1 MQNAASVTGRRT
13 GEYRL
18 CRKHLYSIRCSLALA
33 AAMATIG
40 LATLGVQNAAA
51 QVVGAVDT
59 ESRSVR
65 QVAITLFKS
74 RTLQTDRPFATA
86 LIGAPEIA
94 DILPM
99 SDKTLYVQA
108 KKIGTTNISM
118 FDSNMQVVGVIDIEV
133 TPDTGSLR
141 EKISAS
147 TNSGSIRVSS
157 INGQVVLSGEASDA
171 VAADRALSVAKGLS
185 GETPV
190 INAMKVASSQQV
202 MLKVRFLEV
211 SREGGRQLGVNLFVG
226 QNGRGVTTGAQT
238 PQIGQAAGTGPPGGG
253 GGIPLFQAIS
263 SLAATSSGPFGVAI
277 ANLVNGGTTVDL
289 MVNALESKGLVR
301 RLAEPD
307 LVALSG
313 DTASFL
319 AGGEFP
325 VPVAQ
330 TSSGAGLPLIT
341 VQYKPFGVELTFMP
355 TVLANGVINLRL
367 APSVSELDFVN
378 AVRIAGFQIPSLTK
392 RQAKTTIELRD
403 GQSFAIAGLLQKTN
417 RGDVSQL
424 PWIGSVPVL
433 GALFRSTGYVQNET
447 DLVIIV
453 TPHLVRPAAPGQ
465 QMASPLDATL
475 PGNDVDVFLM
485 GQLERK
491 KRLADY
497 VAAGGDVQGPY
508 GHIIEVGQGSGSRV
522 AKR

>member
-1 MQNAASVTGRRT
+1 MQKAASVTGP
-13 GEYRL
+13 GKDEYRPR
-18 CRKHLYSIRCSLALA
+18 RKYLYQIRCSLALVAVVATAWLA
-33 AAMATIG
+33 A
-40 LATLGVQNAAA
+40 LSVQNAVA
-51 QVVGAVDT
+51 QVVSAANT
-59 ESRSVR
+59 ESKSVR
-65 QVAITLFKS
+65 QVSITLFKS

-99 SDKTLYVQA
+99 SDKTLYIQA

-118 FDSNMQVVGVIDIEV
+118 FDSNMQVVGVVDIEV

-141 EKISAS
+141 EKINTS
-147 TNSGSIRVSS
+147 TNSGGIRVSS
-157 INGQVVLSGEASDA
+157 VNGQVVLSGEAGDA
-171 VAADRALSVAKGLS
+171 VAADRAVSVAKGLS
-185 GETPV
+185 PETPV
-190 INAMKVASSQQV
+190 INAMKVATSQQV

-211 SREGGRQLGVNLFVG
+211 SREGGRQLGVNWFVG
-226 QNGRGVTTGAQT
+226 QNGRGVTSG
-238 PQIGQAAGTGPPGGG
+238 PQVPQVGQAPGTGSATGGS
-253 GGIPLFQAIS
+253 GIPLFQSIG
-263 SLAATSSGPFGVAI
+263 SLAAASSGPFGVAI
-277 ANLVNGGTTVDL
+277 ANLVNGGTTVDV

-330 TSSGAGLPLIT
+330 SGATGGVPLIT
-341 VQYKPFGVELTFMP
+341 IQYKPFGVELTFMP
-355 TVLANGVINLRL
+355 TVLGDGVINLRL

-378 AVRIAGFQIPSLTK
+378 AVRISGFQIPSLTK

-417 RGDVSQL
+417 RGDISQL

-453 TPHLVRPAAPGQ
+453 TPHLVKPAAPGQ
-465 QMASPLDATL
+465 QMASPLDTAL

-491 KRLADY
+491 KKLADY
-497 VAAGGDVQGPY
+497 VAAGGDIQGPY
-508 GHIIEVGQGSGSRV
+508 GHIVEIRPSSVGGV

>member
-1 MQNAASVTGRRT
+1 
-13 GEYRL
+13 
-18 CRKHLYSIRCSLALA
+18 
-33 AAMATIG
+33 
-40 LATLGVQNAAA
+40 
-51 QVVGAVDT
+51 
-59 ESRSVR
+59 
-65 QVAITLFKS
+65 
-74 RTLQTDRPFATA
+74 
-86 LIGAPEIA
+86 
-94 DILPM
+94 
-99 SDKTLYVQA
+99 
-108 KKIGTTNISM
+108 
-118 FDSNMQVVGVIDIEV
+118 
-133 TPDTGSLR
+133 
-141 EKISAS
+141 
-147 TNSGSIRVSS
+147 
-157 INGQVVLSGEASDA
+157 
-171 VAADRALSVAKGLS
+171 
-185 GETPV
+185 
-190 INAMKVASSQQV
+190 

-211 SREGGRQLGVNLFVG
+211 SREGGRQLGVNWFVG

-238 PQIGQAAGTGPPGGG
+238 PQIGQAPGSGPPGGG

-330 TSSGAGLPLIT
+330 TTSGAGVPLIT

-378 AVRIAGFQIPSLTK
+378 AVRISGFQIPSLTK

-491 KRLADY
+491 KRLATTWPREATFRDRTATSSKSGRVRAVALRKGDIVMLKASY
-497 VAAGGDVQGPY
+497 RATSFAAQAMVICCLALPLGRSFRAVLRAQGRRHRRRRQCEGGQFRDAHHRSVAAQCRQYPDPG
-508 GHIIEVGQGSGSRV
+508 
-522 AKR
+522 

>member
-1 MQNAASVTGRRT
+1 
-13 GEYRL
+13 
-18 CRKHLYSIRCSLALA
+18 
-33 AAMATIG
+33 
-40 LATLGVQNAAA
+40 
-51 QVVGAVDT
+51 
-59 ESRSVR
+59 
-65 QVAITLFKS
+65 
-74 RTLQTDRPFATA
+74 
-86 LIGAPEIA
+86 
-94 DILPM
+94 
-99 SDKTLYVQA
+99 
-108 KKIGTTNISM
+108 
-118 FDSNMQVVGVIDIEV
+118 
-133 TPDTGSLR
+133 
-141 EKISAS
+141 
-147 TNSGSIRVSS
+147 
-157 INGQVVLSGEASDA
+157 
-171 VAADRALSVAKGLS
+171 
-185 GETPV
+185 
-190 INAMKVASSQQV
+190 
-202 MLKVRFLEV
+202 
-211 SREGGRQLGVNLFVG
+211 
-226 QNGRGVTTGAQT
+226 
-238 PQIGQAAGTGPPGGG
+238 
-253 GGIPLFQAIS
+253 
-263 SLAATSSGPFGVAI
+263 
-277 ANLVNGGTTVDL
+277 

-417 RGDVSQL
+417 RGDISQL

-453 TPHLVRPAAPGQ
+453 TPHLVKPAAPGQ

-491 KRLADY
+491 KK
-497 VAAGGDVQGPY
+497 AGGLRGRGRRRSGTVWPHHRSRAGF
-508 GHIIEVGQGSGSRV
+508 GQSRCEKV
-522 AKR
+522 ISSC